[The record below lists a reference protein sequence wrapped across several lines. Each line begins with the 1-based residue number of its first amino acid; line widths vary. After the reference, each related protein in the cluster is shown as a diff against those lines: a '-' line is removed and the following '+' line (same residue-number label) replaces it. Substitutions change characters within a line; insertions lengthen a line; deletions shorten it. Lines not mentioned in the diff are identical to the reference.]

1 VLRDDGSDVGE
12 SRGPETLPTPEGKV
26 TGGRRQRK
34 RRIDDPSFFLRR
46 RRGGGAFA
54 FFFGSNAQLPFS
66 YWLLT
71 MGCCPR
77 AHSIVLHVYPVPF
90 YFSPSQHV
98 PPSFC
103 CCCCCCSLFIC
114 LFFSAERNRAKHK
127 QTFLFCNLLS
137 QFDPGNS
144 TACEGNNGPGV
155 DGVVGLPCLSARQKV
170 SCRTWAW
177 RYDAAAVKNRDSH
190 YHTTRGG
197 GGRINPA
204 LDQRRHEIKVK
215 KGDVPGSLTYSL
227 ALCRFLTCSPGACV
241 SSLHMYIRT
250 YSKVQS

>member
-1 VLRDDGSDVGE
+1 
-12 SRGPETLPTPEGKV
+12 
-26 TGGRRQRK
+26 
-34 RRIDDPSFFLRR
+34 
-46 RRGGGAFA
+46 
-54 FFFGSNAQLPFS
+54 
-66 YWLLT
+66 
-71 MGCCPR
+71 M
-77 AHSIVLHVYPVPF
+77 
-90 YFSPSQHV
+90 
-98 PPSFC
+98 
-103 CCCCCCSLFIC
+103 
-114 LFFSAERNRAKHK
+114 
-127 QTFLFCNLLS
+127 LS

-215 KGDVPGSLTYSL
+215 KGVVPGSLTYSL
-227 ALCRFLTCSPGACV
+227 LPCVDFDLFPPRRMCVLSTYVYTYLLKSTVMTLYLYPSRSSIYRRSALYTCDDQPG
-241 SSLHMYIRT
+241 IT
-250 YSKVQS
+250 K

>member
-1 VLRDDGSDVGE
+1 MRIRNTFRANWASPSWCVSPRWVDSDKLVGSDAWPTPTCLTQLNTRIVDCSYYLGRSSTTLHDYQSITGSLAVLRDDGSDVGE

-144 TACEGNNGPGV
+144 QHV
-155 DGVVGLPCLSARQKV
+155 KVIMGLV
-170 SCRTWAW
+170 
-177 RYDAAAVKNRDSH
+177 
-190 YHTTRGG
+190 
-197 GGRINPA
+197 
-204 LDQRRHEIKVK
+204 
-215 KGDVPGSLTYSL
+215 
-227 ALCRFLTCSPGACV
+227 
-241 SSLHMYIRT
+241 
-250 YSKVQS
+250 